1 MAFDPDFSL
10 VLGSAAL
17 ARDEALLHRPLFPG
31 APDDVPVALLLE
43 DEEPIGEDRLEALGI
58 ELDEAFDAAVEDL
71 EDRDAGWIEQTIPVK
86 GGGELRI
93 AVRSGDEAGAEDA
106 LLPSALDDAAE
117 LLSAKALAVAMPAP
131 GSLLVTDADQKWQLV
146 AAFAAAAR
154 MYHAEAGED
163 GLYPGVLR
171 AEGGRIT
178 GLVELR
184 TASLDAASSK
194 H

>member
-1 MAFDPDFSL
+1 MASDPDFSL
-10 VLGSAAL
+10 VLGAAAI
-17 ARDEALLHRPLFPG
+17 ARAESLLHRPLFPG
-31 APDDVPVALLLE
+31 APDDLPVALLLE
-43 DEEPIGEDRLEALGI
+43 DEEPIGVERLAALGI
-58 ELDEAFDAAVEDL
+58 EMDEAFDIAVEDL
-71 EDRDAGWIEQTIPVK
+71 EDRDAGWIERTIPVK

-131 GSLLVTDADQKWQLV
+131 GSLLVTDADQKWQLL

-154 MYHAEAGED
+154 MYHEEEGED
-163 GLYPGVLR
+163 GLYAGVLR

-178 GLVELR
+178 GLIEVR
-184 TASLDAASSK
+184 TASLDAASK
-194 H
+194 R